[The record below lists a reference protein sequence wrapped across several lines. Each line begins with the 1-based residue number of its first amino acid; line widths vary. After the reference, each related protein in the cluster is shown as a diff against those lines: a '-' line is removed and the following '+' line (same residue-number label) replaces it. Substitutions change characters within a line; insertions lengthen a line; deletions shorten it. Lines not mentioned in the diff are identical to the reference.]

1 MVCVHLG
8 SSNGTPPTLSDVMVF
23 LTGCDVIP
31 PLGYNGAVP
40 SIKFMTDAVF
50 PMVSICSLTFY
61 ILWNFPTD
69 FESFKERM
77 DFAILGSQGFFG
89 QV

>member
-31 PLGYNGAVP
+31 PLGYNGAVHLL
-40 SIKFMTDAVF
+40 S
-50 PMVSICSLTFY
+50 S
-61 ILWNFPTD
+61 
-69 FESFKERM
+69 
-77 DFAILGSQGFFG
+77 
-89 QV
+89 

>member
-50 PMVSICSLTFY
+50 PTVSICSLTFLY
-61 ILWNFPTD
+61 PMEFSHR
-69 FESFKERM
+69 F
-77 DFAILGSQGFFG
+77 
-89 QV
+89 

>member
-31 PLGYNGAVP
+31 HLDLWCCS

-50 PMVSICSLTFY
+50 PTVSICSLTFY
-61 ILWNFPTD
+61 IPWNFPTD